1 MSLISQEIID
11 LDKQLFAEYLTK
23 HVPSNKGL
31 RITYG
36 TAGFRSHAS
45 YLQHVK
51 KIKKKEVFSN
61 DKKLIKMIILE
72 KKILFHLTKFKN

>member
-45 YLQHVK
+45 YLQHICLRVGIFQGLVT
-51 KIKKKEVFSN
+51 KI
-61 DKKLIKMIILE
+61 
-72 KKILFHLTKFKN
+72 